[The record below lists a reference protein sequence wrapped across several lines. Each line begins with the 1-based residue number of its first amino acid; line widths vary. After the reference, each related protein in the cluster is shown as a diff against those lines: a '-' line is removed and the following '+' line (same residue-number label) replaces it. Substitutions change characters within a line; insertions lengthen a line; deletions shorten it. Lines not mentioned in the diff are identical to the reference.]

1 MNKQRSK
8 ERIKQSNQES
18 KSNERSNSQQIQFSQ
33 IQQNRQFNVQLAA
46 LSNIM
51 RQVDN
56 TYWEKCFSKKQMKE
70 WEQIKSKSS
79 RSPSPQIASIGLIK
93 TKRSGNSK
101 EQIKDNQQVYK
112 KQRSSSLI
120 KPQSQINHYDISKDS
135 KTLTDIEPI
144 RRSFQEI
151 PKSQTLQK
159 ISVKNDEENI
169 DEMEVEQ
176 ENYASISQKI
186 IPEFKIGQITMKRS
200 RKRSYD
206 NSENENDCQ
215 QNSDYFSYQRDLLLS
230 NKINSKQRSMRDVQ
244 NESMKTSL
252 YITQNSF
259 KWSSKLQQFSLT
271 QKKGAFQNFCQNSNN
286 KIQQNSNNQ
295 IQISSNNKA
304 QNYTKSTSLEIN
316 IEQQKISQNLQLLQ
330 SAETFSDLNNI
341 YSVQQRNIKDSNQ
354 NDQNFQY
361 CCKLD
366 SGSFGQVDLYLLEFE
381 NKIQDKQEIQ
391 KNEKQNGG
399 SYKDIE
405 QKGAYYKKSSTYF
418 QQTENE
424 IGDFERQDKLV
435 EINQYKI
442 QLKKQNSLESA
453 KENSNENKL
462 QNSKLIDV
470 SNSSD
475 IQNTTIMNKIRAKAK
490 QFSINMQYNYAQEQ
504 LILPVAGKK
513 IKNFNE
519 FVRELYIM
527 QTVQFDMMPL
537 LIGQDIDLRIL
548 YIELGLCSLHDLKQ
562 DSLKRGYK
570 LDDNFTFSI
579 LINIIQAIES
589 MLSNYNDSKQKSQ
602 PLFHSDIKP
611 QNIVLTLKKNKQT
624 NQSEIKLMLVDFG
637 GASFELEDYWSYYTP
652 AFVCPYLWER
662 IVNSKFKQ
670 DFLTWPEVRFAEV
683 YAACRTVQYLM
694 LEERHKELFKKE
706 NCQLFIRQYEI
717 SYPKTCKILEKV
729 YQSIQDYKI
738 FSDYKNVFSNQD
750 FYSIIQRIDFDQEKI
765 FEISKFYQVIQNI

>member
-1 MNKQRSK
+1 MSKQRSR
-8 ERIKQSNQES
+8 ERIQQNNQES
-18 KSNERSNSQQIQFSQ
+18 KSNERINSLKKEFSQ

-51 RQVDN
+51 KQVDHA
-56 TYWEKCFSKKQMKE
+56 YWDKCFSKKQMKE

-79 RSPSPQIASIGLIK
+79 RSTSPQTASISLIK
-93 TKRSGNSK
+93 SKRSEKSK
-101 EQIKDNQQVYK
+101 EPIKSNKVVQQR
-112 KQRSSSLI
+112 QRSFSLI
-120 KPQSQINHYDISKDS
+120 KPQSQGQHYLISKES
-135 KTLTDIEPI
+135 KTLTDIQPI

-151 PKSQTLQK
+151 PNSQTLKK
-159 ISVKNDEENI
+159 IPAKSDEENI
-169 DEMEVEQ
+169 DEMDVEQ

-206 NSENENDCQ
+206 ESENEKSSQ

-230 NKINSKQRSMRDVQ
+230 NKINSQQRSMQDIQ

-259 KWSSKLQQFSLT
+259 KWSQKLQQFTSTLR
-271 QKKGAFQNFCQNSNN
+271 KGALQNFYQNSKN
-286 KIQQNSNNQ
+286 KIQQDSNNQ
-295 IQISSNNKA
+295 IQNNTNSKA

-316 IEQQKISQNLQLLQ
+316 IEQQNISQNLQLLQ
-330 SAETFSDLNNI
+330 SAETFSDLSNI
-341 YSVQQRNIKDSNQ
+341 YSVQQKSIIDSNSS
-354 NDQNFQY
+354 DQNFQY
-361 CCKLD
+361 YCKLD

-381 NKIQDKQEIQ
+381 NKIPSKQEIQ

-399 SYKDIE
+399 SHRNIE
-405 QKGAYYKKSSTYF
+405 QKDAYYKKSSTYF
-418 QQTENE
+418 QSTENE
-424 IGDFERQDKLV
+424 IGDFERQVKQL
-435 EINQYKI
+435 ELNQNTI
-442 QLKKQNSLESA
+442 QLKQQRSHEST
-453 KENSNENKL
+453 KEDSNGNRL
-462 QNSKLIDV
+462 QNSKLVDTSI
-470 SNSSD
+470 NSD
-475 IQNTTIMNKIRAKAK
+475 IQNTPIMNKIRAKAK
-490 QFSINMQYNYAQEQ
+490 QLSINKQYNYQQEQ
-504 LILPVAGKK
+504 LILPVAGKM

-527 QTVQFDMMPL
+527 QTVQFDMMPK
-537 LIGQDIDLRIL
+537 LIGQDIDQRIL
-548 YIELGLCSLHDLKQ
+548 YIELGLCSLYDLKQ

-570 LDDNFTFSI
+570 LDDHFTFSI
-579 LINIIQAIES
+579 LVNIIQAIES

-611 QNIVLTLKKNKQT
+611 QNIVLTIKKNKQT
-624 NQSEIKLMLVDFG
+624 NQSEIKLMLIDFG

-652 AFVCPYLWER
+652 AFVSPYLWER
-662 IVNSKFKQ
+662 LVNSKFKQ
-670 DFLTWPEVRFAEV
+670 DFLTWPEVRYAEV

-694 LEERHKELFKKE
+694 LEERHKDLFKKE
-706 NCQLFIRQYEI
+706 NCQIFIRQYEV

-738 FSDYKNVFSNQD
+738 FSDYKNVFNNQD
-750 FYSIIQRIDFDQEKI
+750 FYSINQRIDFNQEKI